1 MPAWLPILKAALPYV
16 TQIVTTAIPVFSA
29 KTPASKGDDVLSR
42 QISELQSAATQNA
55 ESIRVLAEKLQATI
69 QGIDAAAN
77 TLQKGLITL
86 KRLVIGALLLA
97 VIALLLAAWS
107 LLR

>member
-29 KTPASKGDDVLSR
+29 KAPASKGDDVLSR

-55 ESIRVLAEKLQATI
+55 ESIRVLAEKLQETI
-69 QGIDAAAN
+69 QGIDGAAN
-77 TLQKGLITL
+77 TLQKELITI
-86 KRLVIGALLLA
+86 KRLVIGAFLLA
-97 VIALLLAAWS
+97 IIALLLAARS